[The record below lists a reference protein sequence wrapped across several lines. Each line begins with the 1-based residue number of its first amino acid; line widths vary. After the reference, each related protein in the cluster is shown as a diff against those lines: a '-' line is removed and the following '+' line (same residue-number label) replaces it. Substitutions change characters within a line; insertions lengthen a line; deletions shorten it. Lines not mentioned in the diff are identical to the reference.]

1 MRFEPGSLSV
11 AVLSDN
17 PSHLSLDKG
26 VLVRMRFQDV
36 RVYPSL
42 EKSLEYL
49 RSGQAHIALIDA
61 SLADMNGIECL
72 RRIASDRRLSV
83 RALVMV
89 TSQSTRDFVMQ
100 AVSAGCSGYVIRPY
114 SLDTLEKHMRASW
127 NSLSPGE
134 IEEEMLQSAT
144 DALLRQDFDQAI
156 EEFEEVVEEKNDA
169 LKYFN
174 LGMEYLRA
182 KSFGKAIL
190 SFNKA
195 LALNALYAEA
205 HRGLAY
211 AHKGK
216 GDDGA
221 YQEHLRQAADLFA
234 IQDKLNELKEV
245 FVEILKGDPNAVN
258 PYNTLGVKLR
268 RGGDYLGALHAYA
281 QALKLTPEDEN
292 LHYNIAKAYLYSG
305 DKEKALFHLRQAV
318 ILKGDFREAQ
328 RLIENITRGVVDE
341 RAVSSDSEPTG
352 GSGLL
357 ID

>member
-1 MRFEPGSLSV
+1 MRFDPSSLSV
-11 AVLSDN
+11 AVLSRDPN
-17 PSHLSLDKG
+17 HLSLDKG
-26 VLVRMRFQDV
+26 ILVRMRFQDV
-36 RVYPSL
+36 RVYSSL
-42 EKSLEYL
+42 GKSLDYL
-49 RSGQAHIALIDA
+49 RSGQANIALIDA
-61 SLADMNGIECL
+61 SLTDMDGIECL
-72 RRIASDRRLSV
+72 RRIVSDRRLPV
-83 RALVMV
+83 KALVMV
-89 TSQSTRDFVMQ
+89 TSQCAQDFVMA

-134 IEEEMLQSAT
+134 IEEEMLHSAT
-144 DALLRQDFDQAI
+144 EALLRQDYDLAI

-182 KSFGKAIL
+182 NSFGKAIL
-190 SFNKA
+190 AFNKA

-216 GDDGA
+216 GDDSA
-221 YQEHLRQAADLFA
+221 YKEHLKHAADLFA
-234 IQDKLNELKEV
+234 MQDKLNELKEV
-245 FVEILKGDPNAVN
+245 FVEILKDDPAAVN

-268 RGGDYLGALHAYA
+268 RGGDYLGALHAYN

-305 DKEKALFHLRQAV
+305 DKKKALFHLRQAV
-318 ILKGDFREAQ
+318 VLRGDFREAL
-328 RLIENITRGVVDE
+328 RLIENIRKGVVDE
-341 RAVSSDSEPTG
+341 QPAPSATERT